1 MEISLIFVVIA
12 LALIFDFINGFHDA
26 ANSIATVVSTKV
38 LTPFVA
44 VLWAAMFNFMAYW
57 LFELKVA
64 DTVSKTVRPE
74 NITLIVVLSGLIAA
88 IMWNLL
94 TWWWGIP
101 SSSSHTL
108 IGGFA
113 GAGIANAGS
122 FDAVEM
128 DHVMPTVYFIVLAP
142 IMGMVISYLISA
154 ITIRICRNAI
164 PSKVDKIF
172 RRLQLLSSAAY
183 SLGHGGND
191 AQKVMGII
199 AAAMMA
205 NGTIGGIS
213 DLPAWVPI
221 ACYTSIALGTMFGG
235 WRIVKTMGQRITKLT
250 PFEGFSAETAGALT
264 LFGTQHFKIPVSTTH
279 TITGAIIGVGLTKR
293 ISAVRWGITLQLIW
307 AWVLTIPISAA
318 LAAMIFYFIHKFVV

>member
-1 MEISLIFVVIA
+1 M
-12 LALIFDFINGFHDA
+12 
-26 ANSIATVVSTKV
+26 
-38 LTPFVA
+38 
-44 VLWAAMFNFMAYW
+44 
-57 LFELKVA
+57 
-64 DTVSKTVRPE
+64 
-74 NITLIVVLSGLIAA
+74 
-88 IMWNLL
+88 
-94 TWWWGIP
+94 TWWKGIP

-122 FDAVEM
+122 FDAVVMEK
-128 DHVMPTVYFIVLAP
+128 VMPTVYFIVLAP
-142 IMGMVISYLISA
+142 VIGMIISYLISA
-154 ITIRICRNAI
+154 ITIWVCRNAI

-172 RRLQLLSSAAY
+172 RKLQLVSSAAY

-205 NGTIGGIS
+205 NGTIDGIS
-213 DLPAWVPI
+213 SLPSWVPI

-279 TITGAIIGVGLTKR
+279 TITGAIVGVGLTKR
-293 ISAVRWGITLQLIW
+293 ISAVRWGVTIQLIW
-307 AWVLTIPISAA
+307 AWVLTIPISAS
-318 LAAMIFYFIHKFVV
+318 LAALIFYFIHHFII